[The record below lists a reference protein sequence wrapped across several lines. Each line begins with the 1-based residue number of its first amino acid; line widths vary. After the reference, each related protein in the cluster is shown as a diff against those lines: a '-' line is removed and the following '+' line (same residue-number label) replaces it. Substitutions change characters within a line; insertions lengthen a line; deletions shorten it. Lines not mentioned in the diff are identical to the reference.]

1 MLAAIFK
8 VKEKVLKFF
17 LYTVL
22 KPLRLK
28 EIKILLLLG
37 KFTFVCKVK
46 KKKKNF
52 PFALFYILHKADLSA
67 LLAYLILFLYF
78 SISVFPF
85 SSVFEAF
92 SITSKLPLVQNFS

>member
-8 VKEKVLKFF
+8 VKEKVLKIF

-46 KKKKNF
+46 KKNNF